1 MKGETDMKKTII
13 EAYSELMKVNV
24 SGADVEHMYN
34 ALVRLAAVIN
44 APEVEE
50 GEQDEQEV
58 D

>member
-1 MKGETDMKKTII
+1 MKKTII